1 MEEMQKLGR
10 ALSLLAREGQGS
22 SSRIKRSG
30 PTVSTAR
37 WLKRSL
43 RERQPPSEH
52 FVRPRCCFPPAAM
65 SILPLSFTDYK
76 GYSYL
81 GPRENALSCIRF
93 ITRRYVVIALVFIT
107 MSSLLFRMYWYD
119 NIPRGLFGDV
129 PDPVEPLGETSTSP
143 NEVPVVVMAPAPPL
157 DPLMTEDPRWPGR
170 RLPPLYPEWH
180 QRDLALPQ
188 HHWHASPHDS
198 EPKFFFVPGHTT
210 STFLSSLL
218 CALVPIPSFISVDSG
233 WGNYFEELIMNAHL
247 AYRLKRSYVS
257 SLSVSKGYM
266 SNSLRFVFYNH
277 TWNMDGSLYSDYNG
291 KPIPSQIPL
300 SAILRG
306 KRAWNFLSSVHTSA
320 RVAPRAETLM
330 DCLCAG
336 LVIVTSPALWRFRLT
351 VS

>member
-1 MEEMQKLGR
+1 MST
-10 ALSLLAREGQGS
+10 AGQGGHPQVRPGGS
-22 SSRIKRSG
+22 KQGERPDSVDCAVAEALAAG
-30 PTVSTAR
+30 PT
-37 WLKRSL
+37 
-43 RERQPPSEH
+43 SEH

-143 NEVPVVVMAPAPPL
+143 NKVPAEVITPSPPL
-157 DPLMTEDPRWPGR
+157 DPQMTEDPRWPGR

-188 HHWHASPHDS
+188 HHWHASPDDS

-210 STFLSSLL
+210 STFLYSLL

-266 SNSLRFVFYNH
+266 SNPFSDSYSTIIRGIWTGHY
-277 TWNMDGSLYSDYNG
+277 TATTMGSLSHP
-291 KPIPSQIPL
+291 KSL
-300 SAILRG
+300 SLQSFEVSVLGTFCPPYIL
-306 KRAWNFLSSVHTSA
+306 ALESH
-320 RVAPRAETLM
+320 
-330 DCLCAG
+330 
-336 LVIVTSPALWRFRLT
+336 LVPKH
-351 VS
+351 